1 MSKNPSENHF
11 PAETARTLAF
21 LQDPAMSKL
30 LQDQSQME
38 RAFTLLQD
46 VDEDETVARLFG
58 GGSKWWRKKSPLMN
72 ARSYHDDLIQTHLQE
87 IASKAEYSVDDARSR
102 LPMLVGHDLAG
113 SNAGQ
118 AKMYAV
124 LPWSALLSYAMTPF
138 SQRVQHLLKT
148 DPCSPENIP
157 SPSEGI
163 EVSPRCTP
171 SICYHNVRAEDR
183 PIHALVLDFD
193 LPNLSK
199 TDYFSS
205 FIKEG
210 TTAKDRARR
219 LTAAWA
225 ATRSES
231 GPVARAARAIEA
243 AWPAWF
249 PGCTAHILL
258 FETRRDVDGTFSAV
272 DFDIGKPSV
281 HGYLFQ
287 CMMRDDRSVKSV
299 WPFQGPT
306 FEDKT
311 VYKSFF
317 EDYLHPLLQADP
329 WYEERGICV
338 NSFLDP
344 VTGPTIRAVGMAK
357 WENNQQSSEFLRYS
371 HNLTPMTISDP
382 FAENVFMRHKA
393 YATGRI
399 LGIFID
405 VPISTIYRDHTNAI
419 VAIRSAKEFYQ
430 RVVDTRR
437 TSLATSHQT
446 HTASRSSRS
455 LMNFPSSCMNAVVA
469 LLQRIVVSTLQSLGT
484 PATITDALEL
494 DGRRIL
500 VYKNS
505 DGMINPTR
513 VTILAY
519 QTTKCAFC
527 PVRDLTAVNCSH
539 AKVTSRHD
547 CTYFPRSFQKQTTNG
562 TTIFGHTGSGCK
574 MYFWFRVDVDEESS
588 FENVLRHVCWKC
600 TGRGISDKKCG
611 SLLGV
616 IPKQAVIQLRHMLKL
631 REL

>member
-1 MSKNPSENHF
+1 MRE
-11 PAETARTLAF
+11 
-21 LQDPAMSKL
+21 L
-30 LQDQSQME
+30 LEDQSQME
-38 RAFTLLQD
+38 RTFMLLQTFD
-46 VDEDETVARLFG
+46 TDETVTRLFG
-58 GGSKWWRKKSPLMN
+58 GRSKWWRKKNPLMN
-72 ARSYHDDLIQTHLQE
+72 ARGYHDELTQGHLQE
-87 IASKAEYSVDDARSR
+87 IASMAEYSVDDVRSR

-138 SQRVQHLLKT
+138 PQRFQHLLKT

-163 EVSPRCTP
+163 EVSPHCTP
-171 SICYHNVRAEDR
+171 STCYHCVRSEDR
-183 PIHALVLDFD
+183 PIHTLVLDFD
-193 LPNLSK
+193 LPNPSK

-205 FIKEG
+205 FTEEG
-210 TTAKDRARR
+210 TIARDRARR
-219 LTAAWA
+219 LAAAWA

-243 AWPAWF
+243 AWPTWF

-258 FETRRDVDGTFSAV
+258 FETRRDVDGISPAV
-272 DFDIGKPSV
+272 DSDIGKPSV

-329 WYEERGICV
+329 WYAEHGICV

-344 VTGPTIRAVGMAK
+344 VTGPTVRAVGMAK
-357 WENNQQSSEFLRYS
+357 WENKQQSSGVLRYS
-371 HNLTPMTISDP
+371 HNLTPMPISDP
-382 FAENVFMRHKA
+382 FAESVFMRHKA

-405 VPISTIYRDHTNAI
+405 VPISTIYRDHTSAI
-419 VAIRSAKEFYQ
+419 VAIQSAKEFYQ
-430 RVVDTRR
+430 RVVDMRS
-437 TSLATSHQT
+437 TSISTSQQT
-446 HTASRSSRS
+446 HTLSRSSRR
-455 LMNFPSSCMNAVVA
+455 LTNIPSSSTNAVIA

-484 PATITDALEL
+484 PAVITDALEL

-513 VTILAY
+513 MTILAY

-539 AKVTSRHD
+539 AKVASRND
-547 CTYFPRSFQKQTTNG
+547 CTYFPRLFQRQAANG
-562 TTIFGHTGSGCK
+562 TTIFGHTGSGAK
-574 MYFWFRVDVDEESS
+574 MYFWFKVDVDEEST

-600 TGRGISDKKCG
+600 TGRGVSDKKCG
-611 SLLGV
+611 CLLGV
-616 IPKQAVIQLRHMLKL
+616 IPKQAVIQLRDVLNL
-631 REL
+631 RDM